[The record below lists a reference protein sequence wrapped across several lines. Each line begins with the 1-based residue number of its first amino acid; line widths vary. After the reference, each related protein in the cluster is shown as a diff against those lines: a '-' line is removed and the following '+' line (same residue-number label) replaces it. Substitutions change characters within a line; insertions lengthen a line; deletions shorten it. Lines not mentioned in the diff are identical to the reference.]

1 METYF
6 LLPNNP
12 TQRLST
18 LATFL
23 LYTACR
29 LRVKPR
35 FFDLNMA
42 LPEPKKPT
50 TVSQKIESDSAKPR
64 SARIPLRSRKPRQ
77 SSRSTDL
84 GDARATKALANSN
97 WRQGRADEVCTPTKP
112 SLVKRSILSEVSTN
126 DRHSIR
132 NPLETDSFDKENS
145 RSANTGLYKILKQL
159 EIKGLSD
166 YHNAT
171 RIIQVSS
178 LSHRAADSDTSS
190 LDDTS
195 SEGGWARIQPFRVQG
210 EVRGSAMSFGTA
222 SERENSMDVKV
233 ESNCDEPENPS
244 LPAFVHPPP
253 GLTGRRNISFQLQ
266 KSVCQLKREP
276 SDILIACDSPKEQEP
291 IPKTIEPV
299 AIDREARDAQF
310 MRLLEKLKA
319 SSITARKP
327 HQVSGRRHEID
338 SSVNSNTQQ
347 DALRV
352 PTFGSGRRHAT
363 VSDEGLYRRNHH
375 QFSSLE
381 NDVVDPGNISSNESK
396 ANTLNP
402 KAREFLSFSAQPQLA
417 NKIRVQR
424 KSVRGLFEQQPDNSY
439 QTPNQTD
446 ALGLGEP
453 KVAYPALQQNF
464 IPNMIVP
471 QYATLPLLPTYYPPL
486 VPAHL
491 AQFTS
496 QPVANVLLPVSG
508 QNSLPIRLNP
518 PVTPFHSSTKSLLD
532 VQPTLKELLPL
543 QSMFAPLQAQV
554 QQQPLQ
560 QPQYSVPNTDTQLLP
575 VQPLTQAPILQYPA
589 ANVAAMTA
597 TQQAAKSGSKA
608 KPSSVPKPRVPD
620 AMGQQAYEAWI
631 EWRKANEPGYALEC
645 KMRQQRRSQ
654 KLKLK
659 KAGKEADQGQASV
672 PAAA

>member
-1 METYF
+1 
-6 LLPNNP
+6 
-12 TQRLST
+12 
-18 LATFL
+18 
-23 LYTACR
+23 
-29 LRVKPR
+29 
-35 FFDLNMA
+35 MA

-50 TVSQKIESDSAKPR
+50 TVSQKIDSDSAKPR
-64 SARIPLRSRKPRQ
+64 SARIPLRSRKPRH

-84 GDARATKALANSN
+84 GDARATKALTNSN

-112 SLVKRSILSEVSTN
+112 SLVKRSILSEVSAN

-132 NPLETDSFDKENS
+132 HPLETDSFDKENS
-145 RSANTGLYKILKQL
+145 RSTNTGLYKILKQL

-166 YHNAT
+166 HHNAT

-178 LSHRAADSDTSS
+178 LGNRATDSDTSS

-195 SEGGWARIQPFRVQG
+195 SEGCWARIQPFRMQG
-210 EVRGSAMSFGTA
+210 DIRGSTISFGTA
-222 SERENSMDVKV
+222 PERGNSMDVNV
-233 ESNCDEPENPS
+233 PSNCDEPESPS

-253 GLTGRRNISFQLQ
+253 GLTSRRNISFQLQ
-266 KSVCQLKREP
+266 KSVCQLKKEP
-276 SDILIACDSPKEQEP
+276 SDILISCESPQEQEP
-291 IPKTIEPV
+291 IPKPIEPV

-310 MRLLEKLKA
+310 MKLLEKLKA
-319 SSITARKP
+319 SSVTARKP
-327 HQVSGRRHEID
+327 QVSERRHEID
-338 SSVNSNTQQ
+338 SSVNSNIQQ
-347 DALRV
+347 DTLRI

-381 NDVVDPGNISSNESK
+381 NDVVDPGNISSSESK
-396 ANTLNP
+396 GNTLNP

-417 NKIRVQR
+417 NKIRMQR
-424 KSVRGLFEQQPDNSY
+424 KSVRGLFEQQPDNTY

-446 ALGLGEP
+446 VLKEP

-464 IPNMIVP
+464 MPNMIVP

-486 VPAHL
+486 VPANL
-491 AQFTS
+491 AQFVS
-496 QPVANVLLPVSG
+496 QPMANLLLPVSG

-518 PVTPFHSSTKSLLD
+518 PVTPFQSPTKSLLD
-532 VQPTLKELLPL
+532 VQPALKELLPL
-543 QSMFAPLQAQV
+543 QTMFAPLQAQV
-554 QQQPLQ
+554 QQQPVQL
-560 QPQYSVPNTDTQLLP
+560 PQYSATRTDTQSLP
-575 VQPLTQAPILQYPA
+575 VQPLAQAPILQYPT
-589 ANVAAMTA
+589 ANVAAMAA
-597 TQQAAKSGSKA
+597 TQQTSKSGSKT

-659 KAGKEADQGQASV
+659 KASKEADQGQESV